1 MGGLHPPNFGFPPIE
16 APFISKFSLDHGQA
30 QIAAP
35 GPGTHRLEAPQSSVS
50 DRLFSAL
57 LPPLYFLLRL
67 TQHIQPTQHT
77 YSLPTYE
84 HGAHPSRPPI
94 PHPPHVHTTTTLY
107 PHKHPLSIYLHRV
120 MRRIVAGLQYKS
132 DNSSID
138 IHASWEFQSLGAGY
152 YSRMKTL

>member
-1 MGGLHPPNFGFPPIE
+1 MGCTPKLITSDFRPSKHPSFQNFPWTM
-16 APFISKFSLDHGQA
+16 AKLNH
-30 QIAAP
+30 AAP
-35 GPGTHRLEAPQSSVS
+35 GPGTHHLEAPQSSVS

-138 IHASWEFQSLGAGY
+138 IHASWEFQSLDAGY
-152 YSRMKTL
+152 